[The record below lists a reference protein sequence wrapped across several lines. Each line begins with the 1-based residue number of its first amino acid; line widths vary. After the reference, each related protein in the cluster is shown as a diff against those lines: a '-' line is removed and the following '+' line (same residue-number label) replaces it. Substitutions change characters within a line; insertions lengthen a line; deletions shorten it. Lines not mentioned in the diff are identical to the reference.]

1 MFTTISPR
9 IPKLV
14 HQFIRLTHFNNNN
27 KVLRM
32 NEAYF
37 KHIISEKKVHI
48 TFRFVNE
55 SLKSDRMFNFVRD
68 ETENVDTALNR
79 IKSNL
84 EKECNKKNKKKVKKA
99 VAEDAEM
106 PEVVEVSVQMAH
118 LLV

>member
-1 MFTTISPR
+1 MFTIISPR

-68 ETENVDTALNR
+68 ETENIDTALNR

-84 EKECNKKNKKKVKKA
+84 EKEFNKKNKKKVKKA

-106 PEVVEVSVQMAH
+106 PEVVEVSVQMIH
-118 LLV
+118 